1 MVTRLGG
8 GQLRVSLGI
17 SSLSGYVLA
26 LCAHYNLLSAM
37 DWSVWT
43 QTWHPYVPQSICRTE
58 WFSSCRTDIFRLGH
72 LRSWLR
78 QREQIFH
85 DDEGFFVCF
94 CLFCCCFN
102 LLCNHCSTP
111 NVQPGELLLLS
122 CWAALAELEW
132 HNRVLLWRTHMFSGP
147 SLLASWKVKYHG
159 CIWKIPVGLV
169 CKKLSC
175 LVDLHWSCYMAAC
188 AVIQILILSSYSMFA
203 QQNVI

>member
-43 QTWHPYVPQSICRTE
+43 QTWHPYVPQSICHTE

-78 QREQIFH
+78 QREQILH
-85 DDEGFFVCF
+85 DDEGFFLFVFVCF
-94 CLFCCCFN
+94 VVVLISFVITAAHQMFSQVNFCCC
-102 LLCNHCSTP
+102 
-111 NVQPGELLLLS
+111 
-122 CWAALAELEW
+122 
-132 HNRVLLWRTHMFSGP
+132 
-147 SLLASWKVKYHG
+147 
-159 CIWKIPVGLV
+159 PVEQL
-169 CKKLSC
+169 
-175 LVDLHWSCYMAAC
+175 
-188 AVIQILILSSYSMFA
+188 
-203 QQNVI
+203 

>member
-1 MVTRLGG
+1 MAMFLLFVPIITSSLPWTGLFGHRPGIHMYLSLYVTLNGSVPV
-8 GQLRVSLGI
+8 GQAFSGWGI
-17 SSLSGYVLA
+17 SGAGWGRGS
-26 LCAHYNLLSAM
+26 
-37 DWSVWT
+37 
-43 QTWHPYVPQSICRTE
+43 
-58 WFSSCRTDIFRLGH
+58 
-72 LRSWLR
+72 RSYMMMRVFL
-78 QREQIFH
+78 
-85 DDEGFFVCF
+85 FVCF

-111 NVQPGELLLLS
+111 NAQPGELLLLS

-159 CIWKIPVGLV
+159 CIWKISVGLV